1 MNKAK
6 SIENHLKN
14 LIIGEEVEGD
24 DKYVKSAYT
33 MYKHLHPIIRTNSYS
48 AYKPSAGDVL

>member
-6 SIENHLKN
+6 SLENHLKN

-24 DKYVKSAYT
+24 DKYVKSYESIT
-33 MYKHLHPIIRTNSYS
+33 IISS
-48 AYKPSAGDVL
+48 AKLTDLIAASI